1 MLRALAKSKR
11 GWSKFHPIVLWL
23 VGIKVH
29 DDVLP
34 NLMMWRELE
43 TAAAEREDPAGH
55 RVEPL
60 CCHYPPT
67 AHRAGFYLD
76 LGDGGFGSP
85 VEAPLSLTLEGD
97 DEACDQYE
105 RGNRYEDE
113 HGLDIHR
120 LF

>member
-1 MLRALAKSKR
+1 MPVLSLKAL
-11 GWSKFHPIVLWL
+11 LWGASL
-23 VGIKVH
+23 YTTFG
-29 DDVLP
+29 
-34 NLMMWRELE
+34 M
-43 TAAAEREDPAGH
+43 ASH

-60 CCHYPPT
+60 CCHHPPT

-97 DEACDQYE
+97 DEACDE
-105 RGNRYEDE
+105 DESGNRYEDE